1 MNEAIKSALAAARTA
16 AEEALTAVQAGDHA
30 TARQL
35 LAIMDDE
42 LTSCETGNAAVRQ
55 SRAKTLRIE
64 AEVRAL
70 LPDLTE
76 MSEPAAPATEAAP
89 EVEPEVEPAA
99 PASVPLPA
107 PAPVTEP
114 APAAEAG
121 LAPTPAPAAPVA
133 AVTLAVQPSARNI
146 APAHTLDA
154 DAWGRVAAALQVD
167 GETNTDVAQLRLDAE
182 RHAAAQVQAR
192 TDRKTFVAKVEEARS
207 LQALVMAG
215 ALSGDVAVA
224 NKAWDRLFD
233 VTTSIRGAAQKAIRE
248 GQPDPVKNAAYDQA
262 REFAKRIKAWAR
274 APRASAAA

>member
-16 AEEALTAVQAGDHA
+16 AEEALTAAQTGDHA

-64 AEVRAL
+64 AEVRTL

-76 MSEPAAPATEAAP
+76 MSEPAAPEAAP
-89 EVEPEVEPAA
+89 EVETAA
-99 PASVPLPA
+99 QAEEALPA

-114 APAAEAG
+114 APEAEAD
-121 LAPTPAPAAPVA
+121 LAPTPAAAAPLE

-154 DAWGRVAAALQVD
+154 DAWARVAAALQVD
-167 GETNTDVAQLRLDAE
+167 GETTTDVAQLRLDAE

-192 TDRKTFVAKVEEARS
+192 VGRKTFVAKVEEARS

-215 ALSGDVAVA
+215 ALTGDVAAA